1 MLRLPLSRADL
12 VKPQPKIDLDD
23 VCLRHGPHRLQRHI
37 DDAPLLT
44 DYYQSLPRSL
54 CDAASIPPPATYP
67 TRRARPQRIPTP
79 SSAAAPT
86 ERLTL
91 ERARADIRQQ
101 VAQHA
106 QQRDG
111 ILVLAHPPGAGKG
124 YNTVEGLKG
133 YLRSDPD
140 PGFIIWTSL
149 ADDHGNLYSLLRSGR
164 TGQRGAR
171 RTLSWHAMTTLG
183 DIFRR

>member
-1 MLRLPLSRADL
+1 M
-12 VKPQPKIDLDD
+12 
-23 VCLRHGPHRLQRHI
+23 
-37 DDAPLLT
+37 
-44 DYYQSLPRSL
+44 
-54 CDAASIPPPATYP
+54 CDAASIPPPSTYP
-67 TRRARPQRIPTP
+67 TRRARPQRIPNP
-79 SSAAAPT
+79 SASAAPT
-86 ERLTL
+86 DRLTL

-124 YNTVEGLKG
+124 YNTVEGRKG

-149 ADDHGNLYSLLRSGR
+149 ADDHGNLYSPYSEAEELASG
-164 TGQRGAR
+164 ALDA
-171 RTLSWHAMTTLG
+171 LSAGM
-183 DIFRR
+183 R